1 MKKGVVIVTLF
12 FIFIMQKGVSQYYSK
27 RINFY
32 NQNNSTAEFL
42 LLNDTFYLSTDL
54 IDTGEGLL
62 GKISNTGNLS
72 ITPKFAAAFTGS
84 YYQPIQTINYRK
96 NFYTT
101 GGGGYNSKVSSSFY
115 KFNSNGDTLQTHYY
129 GDTAYTQITERIIP
143 YYKTKSKLLLIG
155 VTDST
160 CGPGHQGTGKSIIR
174 VVDTSGV
181 LCQTKM
187 YLSNCAYRNITSVDT
202 AEKKGYLIGYGGWFS
217 TWQTETRV
225 MKLDSNLNIIWD
237 KQINIVSGGSSNV
250 VNHQNKYYTV
260 LSTHVDSVWNFS
272 YKWERISLTRLDL
285 NGNIIWQKYYGHK
298 ERPMITSGLKECA
311 NGDYIMCGSHYNDTY
326 QLKSWLMRTD
336 SAGNLKWWK
345 DYTAKTLP
353 VQDTI
358 SENYLYDVLEL
369 PNGDIAAVGWCGGS
383 SINPLQQTW
392 LLKVDSNGCF
402 GAGNCPTNITTG
414 INDINPLNKV
424 EAQISAYPNPF
435 KDELNINYSI
445 LDFERT
451 AQLQL
456 IELASGRIINS
467 IELTQ
472 SFGTKQFNTEN
483 IANGLYVL
491 SLKQNNKPSVNF
503 KVINIK

>member
-42 LLNDTFYLSTDL
+42 LLNDTFYLSSDL

-96 NFYTT
+96 KFYTT

-115 KFNSNGDTLQTHYY
+115 KFDSKGDTLQTHYY
-129 GDTAYTQITERIIP
+129 GDTAYYQLSERIIP
-143 YYKTKSKLLLIG
+143 YYKTKNKLLLIG
-155 VTDST
+155 GTDSL
-160 CGPGHQGTGKSIIR
+160 CGPGHKGLYKIMIR

-181 LCQTKM
+181 LYQTKV
-187 YLSNCAYRNITSVDT
+187 YLSSCQYRNITSVDT
-202 AEKKGYLIGYGGWFS
+202 AENKGYLIGYGGMFS
-217 TWQTETRV
+217 TWNADARV
-225 MKLDSNLNIIWD
+225 LKLDSNLNLVWDRQVNII
-237 KQINIVSGGSSNV
+237 SGGGCNV

-260 LSTHVDSVWNFS
+260 LSTHLDSTWNFS
-272 YKWERISLTRLDL
+272 YLFGRASLTRLDL
-285 NGNIIWQKYYGHK
+285 NGNIIWQKYYGRK
-298 ERPMITSGLKECA
+298 ERPMLPSDLIQCA
-311 NGDYIMCGSHYNDTY
+311 NGDYILCGSHYNDSY
-326 QLKSWLMRTD
+326 QLKSWLMRAD
-336 SAGNLKWWK
+336 SIGNLKWWK

-402 GAGNCPTNITTG
+402 GIGNCPTNITTG
-414 INDINPLNKV
+414 INDIGALSKAD
-424 EAQISAYPNPF
+424 AQITAYPNPF

-456 IELASGRIINS
+456 IELASGLVIDTV
-467 IELTQ
+467 ELTQ
-472 SFGTKQFNTEN
+472 SFGTKQFNTQN
-483 IANGLYVL
+483 MANGLYVL

-503 KVINIK
+503 KVINIR